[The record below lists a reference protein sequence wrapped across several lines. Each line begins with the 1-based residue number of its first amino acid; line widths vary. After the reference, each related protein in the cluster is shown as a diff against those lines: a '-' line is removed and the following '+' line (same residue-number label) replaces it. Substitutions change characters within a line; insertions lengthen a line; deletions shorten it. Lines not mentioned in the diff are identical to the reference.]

1 MAEKGH
7 PFPDASGSVVRPLRP
22 EVLASVGTH
31 MVEAQNS
38 ASAAGGARA
47 EGSDGERGS
56 NMGLTMF
63 KDQLVGHKGKLAIGV
78 AAMLGAAIYYKWRE
92 AQLARVE
99 PQEYARL
106 QRLKDKIRERELHL
120 TREADDDFLRS
131 EESVD

>member
-22 EVLASVGTH
+22 EVLASAGSRTVD
-31 MVEAQNS
+31 AQNS
-38 ASAAGGARA
+38 ASAGSARA
-47 EGSDGERGS
+47 EGPNRERGS
-56 NMGLTMF
+56 EMGSNML
-63 KDQLVGHKGKLAIGV
+63 KDQLVAHKGKLAIGV

-99 PQEYARL
+99 PEEYARL

-120 TREADDDFLRS
+120 RHDADDDFLRG